1 MTSDGSN
8 PRTFGNVLGMLQ
20 LAAILL
26 QFAGLIWLG
35 GRWSAEMNA
44 TAERVRELLSRH
56 LKYTGS
62 SRAKDILDNWGAY
75 LPKFVKVMPVEYA
88 RALKELEEAQKASDG
103 TTIGVKR
110 SA

>member
-1 MTSDGSN
+1 MVDLQPVPAEEKATEKLLHATGDLHNHGLVDVTSHMD
-8 PRTFGNVLGMLQ
+8 RHD
-20 LAAILL
+20 
-26 QFAGLIWLG
+26 
-35 GRWSAEMNA
+35 
-44 TAERVRELLSRH
+44 AERVRELLARH

-62 SRAKDILDNWGAY
+62 GRARDILENWGQY

-88 RALKELEEAQKASDG
+88 RALRELEAAQKDSDG